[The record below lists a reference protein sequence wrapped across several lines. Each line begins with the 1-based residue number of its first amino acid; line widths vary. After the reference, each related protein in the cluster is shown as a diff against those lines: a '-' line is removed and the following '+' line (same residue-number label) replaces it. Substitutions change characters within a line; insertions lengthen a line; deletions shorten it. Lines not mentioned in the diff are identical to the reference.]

1 MTFNYTYYDSIIGK
15 NNLARPSTGVVSL
28 DSARQNKSGIDNTT
42 PTLLIVKRSYPATAP
57 SAVFDFSP
65 LLGGGS
71 VYFTGHT
78 TYNGNSTSW
87 GPHQLHDNTI
97 SSFDWCSDSSVT
109 SGNLYGD
116 WTFPRAISVSKIFVV
131 PRSGADNFPSTIT
144 VYYNGGYQGMYSTT
158 TISQGNGLGIA
169 YSGTGYNIVLNG
181 ATAQNWRLSFSG
193 SAAYIGEV
201 EFWGY

>member
-1 MTFNYTYYDSIIGK
+1 MTFNYTYHDSIIGK
-15 NNLARPSTGVVSL
+15 NSLARPSTGVVSL
-28 DSARQNKSGIDNTT
+28 ESARQNKSGIDNTT

-65 LLGGGS
+65 LLGGGP

-78 TYNGNSTSW
+78 TYNGNGTSW
-87 GPHQLHDNTI
+87 GPHQLHDDLRTAY
-97 SSFDWCSDSSVT
+97 DWCSDSSVT

-116 WTFPRAISVSKIFVV
+116 WVFPRAVSVSKIFVV
-131 PRSGADNFPSTIT
+131 PRADASNFPGSII
-144 VYYNGGYQGMYSTT
+144 VYYNGSYQSQYYSTS
-158 TISQGNGLGIA
+158 ISNANGLGIA
-169 YSGTGYNIVLNG
+169 YSGTGFNIVLNG
-181 ATAQNWRLSFSG
+181 ITAKNWRLSFGG